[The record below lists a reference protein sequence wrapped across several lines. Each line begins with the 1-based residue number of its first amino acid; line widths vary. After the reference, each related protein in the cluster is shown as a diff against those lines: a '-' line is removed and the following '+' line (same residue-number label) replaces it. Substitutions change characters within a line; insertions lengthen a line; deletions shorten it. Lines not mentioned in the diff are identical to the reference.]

1 MKDLVEYIVKQL
13 VTNPDAVSVE
23 ETTDGT
29 SVNLLLK
36 VDPQDM
42 GIVIGKAGQTI
53 KSIRK
58 LLLVKAISDE
68 VRVNLQLHD
77 ENRPVGESLD
87 VSNKSLDSSEDVRT
101 TEKDSEETPNPSTH
115 SGNSGQADAQAI
127 GSEVEPQAQARR
139 DNKE

>member
-36 VDPQDM
+36 VDNADM
-42 GIVIGKAGQTI
+42 GIVIGKSGQTI

-58 LLLVKAISDE
+58 LLLVKAISDG

-77 ENRPVGESLD
+77 ENRPMGEV
-87 VSNKSLDSSEDVRT
+87 VSDQSQESSEEPTDST
-101 TEKDSEETPNPSTH
+101 SQAPLNDEEKTEETPNPST
-115 SGNSGQADAQAI
+115 DAQ
-127 GSEVEPQAQARR
+127 